1 MTASSSD
8 IQISHQR
15 EISINSPARLSKSVD
30 LSKLVVDQVRTW
42 FVFDSDEAGLTARQM
57 LETIQ
62 RNEIRLAE
70 QAVMFGCYLAQCRA
84 SIDRGQWLPWLEVH
98 FGSSRST
105 AYRYLALAEHFSRS
119 QKLLLPE
126 LQDITSLVLGGQTDK
141 ASSAREKLV
150 AFVRDQSLQELYRR
164 YQVMAPKGG
173 KTYER
178 DGTKGRRLTPQEQQD
193 ADAEGDAA
201 IWRDRLRNWRNIL
214 DRVTDEDGWR
224 HLKPEEQEE
233 LRCILLDLS
242 HRISAHQRGE
252 SIR

>member
-1 MTASSSD
+1 MTDTSSD
-8 IQISHQR
+8 QICT
-15 EISINSPARLSKSVD
+15 ECKNPTTDIATVSKPVD
-30 LSKLVVDQVRTW
+30 LSKLVSEQVRTW
-42 FVFDSDEAGLTARQM
+42 FVFDAGEAGITARSM
-57 LETIQ
+57 LETIE

-84 SIDRGQWLPWLEVH
+84 AIERGQFVSWLDQT
-98 FGSSRST
+98 FGASRRT
-105 AYRYLALAEHFSRS
+105 AYKYLALAEYFSRS
-119 QKLLLPE
+119 QKLLTSE
-126 LQDITSLVLGGQTDK
+126 LQDITRLILGAPSSI
-141 ASSAREKLV
+141 ASVHEKIA
-150 AFVRDQSLQELYRR
+150 AFVRDQSLQDLYRR
-164 YQVMAPKGG
+164 YQIVTPKGG